1 MKEKIELDI
10 LVSQMQ
16 ALNTYNDKT
25 THIIKFMIEKK
36 LQFQQLK
43 LTIFGKRFSFLKL
56 HFSFKFLFHGE
67 CEHLEIQ
74 LLEFFYNVN
83 LRNFF

>member
-1 MKEKIELDI
+1 MKKKIELDI
-10 LVSQMQ
+10 LVSQMH

-43 LTIFGKRFSFLKL
+43 LTNFWQTV
-56 HFSFKFLFHGE
+56 
-67 CEHLEIQ
+67 Q
-74 LLEFFYNVN
+74 LPKIAFFPSNFYFTANVN
-83 LRNFF
+83 I